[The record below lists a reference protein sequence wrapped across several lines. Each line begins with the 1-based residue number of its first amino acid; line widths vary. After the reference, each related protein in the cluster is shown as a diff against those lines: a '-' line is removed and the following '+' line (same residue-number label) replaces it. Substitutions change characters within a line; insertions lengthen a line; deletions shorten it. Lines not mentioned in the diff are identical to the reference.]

1 LVRLS
6 QAHAKLV
13 WRFETVCQDVAVA
26 VHFSEMAKL
35 GSKQDTTSSDFFAIP
50 TLKEA
55 MKCREIQLVQQIR
68 EKLGPMWWK

>member
-1 LVRLS
+1 
-6 QAHAKLV
+6 
-13 WRFETVCQDVAVA
+13 
-26 VHFSEMAKL
+26 MAKL
-35 GSKQDTTSSDFFAIP
+35 GSQQDTTSSDFFAIP